1 MRNIYI
7 SILLLA
13 GGLAG
18 ACSQDAPEGGKEEK
32 PEATSGY
39 VSVKIL
45 EYNPAPGQFVN
56 EMPEYEEGM
65 TAAQMLEK
73 VEKSINAGELVT
85 LGSWGGYIIYK
96 TEKYIANKSGTDFRI
111 VGNSY
116 YSSVIN
122 GVQYG
127 SSEPGVV
134 FVMKDSNGNG
144 KADDVWYELRGSAS
158 SEATIAAVS
167 YSERQLT
174 EDTFDLNVSGPGSDI
189 QHWTTN
195 PEYHPHSYMPKWI
208 KGPELRYEGVM
219 LKANG
224 IRLDNGQYTQE
235 CYTGYADSQPNNN
248 AASELDISSAMT
260 LDGQSVELDRIDFI
274 KVQTGVLQFN
284 GQIGECSTEVGRIQ
298 VL

>member
-1 MRNIYI
+1 MKYRITA
-7 SILLLA
+7 ILLS
-13 GGLAG
+13 GGLLA
-18 ACSQDAPEGGKEEK
+18 ASCSQDAPDNKETK
-32 PEATSGY
+32 PEAPSGY
-39 VSVKIL
+39 VGVKIL

-65 TAAQMLEK
+65 TAAQMLDK
-73 VEKSINAGELVT
+73 VEKAINAGELVT
-85 LGSWGGYIIYK
+85 LGSWGGSIIYK
-96 TEKYIANKSGTDFRI
+96 TEKYIANKSGADFRI
-111 VGNSY
+111 VGNAY
-116 YSSVIN
+116 YSSVID

-144 KADDVWYELRGSAS
+144 KPDDIWYELRGSAS
-158 SEATIAAVS
+158 EASKIAVVT

-174 EDTFDLNVSGPGSDI
+174 DDTFDLNVSGPGSEI

-195 PEYHPHSYMPKWI
+195 PEFHPHSYMPKWL
-208 KGPELRYEGVM
+208 KAPVLRYDGVM
-219 LKANG
+219 LPANG
-224 IRLDNGQYTQE
+224 IRLENGQYTQE

-248 AASELDISSAMT
+248 NASALDISSAMT
-260 LDGQSVELDRIDFI
+260 LDGQPADLDRIDFI

>member
-1 MRNIYI
+1 MTKKAI

-13 GGLAG
+13 GFLAG
-18 ACSQDAPEGGKEEK
+18 SCSQDSPKGGEEEK
-32 PEATSGY
+32 SEATSGF
-39 VSVKIL
+39 VDVKIL

-65 TAAQMLEK
+65 TKAEMLDK

-85 LGSWGGYIIYK
+85 LGAWGGYIVYK
-96 TEKYIANKSGTDFRI
+96 TEKYITNKSGADFRV
-111 VGNSY
+111 VGNAY
-116 YSSVIN
+116 YSSVIE
-122 GVQYG
+122 GVQSG

-144 KADDVWYELRGSAS
+144 KPDDVWYELRGSAS
-158 SEATIAAVS
+158 RESKIAVVT

-174 EDTFDLNVSGPGSDI
+174 EDTFDLNVSGPGSEI

-208 KGPELRYEGVM
+208 KASELHYDGVM
-219 LKANG
+219 LPANG

-235 CYTGYADSQPNNN
+235 CYTGYAD
-248 AASELDISSAMT
+248 
-260 LDGQSVELDRIDFI
+260 
-274 KVQTGVLQFN
+274 
-284 GQIGECSTEVGRIQ
+284 
-298 VL
+298 